1 MIISASRRTDIPA
14 FFSDWLFQR
23 IEEGYVLV
31 RNPMNFHQVSRISLS
46 PDVVDCIVFWSKN
59 PRPMLH
65 KLGNLGKYMYYFQY
79 TLNGYGTDIERN
91 LPSLED
97 RIRTFRE
104 LSERLGRQRMIWRY
118 DPVLLNERYTI
129 GWHVERYAY
138 IAKELSASTDKC
150 IISFIDLYPGM
161 KRRIKDR
168 NVYELHT
175 EEKRRIAREFS
186 SVANAYGFSIDTCAE
201 DIDLSEFSV
210 GHAHCI
216 DAGLISGLL
225 GCSIDAGKDRAQ
237 RPECGCAPGIDIGLY
252 NTCPNGCVYCY
263 ANHNDNLERQSFRA
277 YDVNS
282 PLLCGRLTE
291 LDKVT
296 ERKVKSLK
304 EYRNYEL
311 PLYLSNEGMKD

>member
-14 FFSDWLFQR
+14 LFSDWLFKR
-23 IEEGYVLV
+23 MEEGYVLV

-65 KLGNLGKYMYYFQY
+65 GLGNLEKYMYYFQY
-79 TLNGYGTDIERN
+79 TLNAYGTDIEQN
-91 LPSLED
+91 LPPLDE
-97 RIRTFRE
+97 RIETFRN
-104 LSERLGRQRMIWRY
+104 LSERLGRQRVIWRY

-129 GWHVERYAY
+129 GWHVERYAH
-138 IAKELSASTDKC
+138 IAKELSGSTDKC

-161 KRRIKDR
+161 KGRVKDR

-175 EEKRRIAREFS
+175 EEKRRLAGELSAIAGGC
-186 SVANAYGFSIDTCAE
+186 GFSIDTCAE
-201 DIDLSEFSV
+201 DIDLAEFSV

-216 DAGLISGLL
+216 DAGLISRLL
-225 GCSIDAGKDRAQ
+225 GCAVKAGKDKAQ

-252 NTCPNGCVYCY
+252 NTCRNGCIYCY
-263 ANHNDNLERQSFRA
+263 ANHGDSAGRKSVQA

-282 PLLCGRLTE
+282 PLLCSRLTE
-291 LDKVT
+291 LDRVT
-296 ERKVKSLK
+296 ERKMKSLK
-304 EYRNYEL
+304 EFCCYEFPGGIL
-311 PLYLSNEGMKD
+311 